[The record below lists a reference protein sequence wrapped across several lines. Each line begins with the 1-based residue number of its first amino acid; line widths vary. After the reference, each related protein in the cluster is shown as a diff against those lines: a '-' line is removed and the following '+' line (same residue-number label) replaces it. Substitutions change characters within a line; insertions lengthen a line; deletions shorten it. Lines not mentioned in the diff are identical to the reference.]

1 MPALEAAAHQAPDV
15 AILDVGLPDISGFEL
30 CRRLLTRYPALPV
43 LFLTA
48 RSDEVDKLLGLEIG
62 ADDYIAKPFSPRE
75 VCARVRTVL
84 RRLQK
89 FAAPSP
95 VVRVGEFVLDEQAAA
110 ISWFGQPLN
119 LTRYEFLLL
128 KTLLHAPGRVFSRQ
142 QLMELV
148 WIDAQESLDRTVD
161 THIKTLRA
169 KLRAVNPEK
178 APINTHRGMGYSP
191 GAADAH
197 RHAPAAGLFSYRR
210 DRRVVCAVDLCREV
224 KPGVRR
230 ATEGPSMIP
239 LPCWR
244 RWRVRICWRQTR
256 SRAGWRRPFTSS
268 TSSRSTPILA
278 ELKGT

>member
-1 MPALEAAAHQAPDV
+1 MQQPRIWLVEDEQSIADTLVYMLQQEGFQVTVFDRGLPALEATAHQAPDV

-30 CRRLLTRYPALPV
+30 CRRLLTRFPALPV

-148 WIDAQESLDRTVD
+148 WIDAWESFDRTVD

-178 APINTHRGMGYSP
+178 APINTHRGMGYSL
-191 GAADAH
+191 G
-197 RHAPAAGLFSYRR
+197 RG
-210 DRRVVCAVDLCREV
+210 
-224 KPGVRR
+224 
-230 ATEGPSMIP
+230 
-239 LPCWR
+239 
-244 RWRVRICWRQTR
+244 
-256 SRAGWRRPFTSS
+256 
-268 TSSRSTPILA
+268 
-278 ELKGT
+278 